1 MNQYEMNNIERNYE
15 GVMGIESDAE
25 VLYYIIDEDRDRI
38 AICGE
43 KGKTLLSFK
52 QAVCL
57 SKELCDVIDIYFRK

>member
-15 GVMGIESDAE
+15 GVMGIEGE
-25 VLYYIIDEDRDRI
+25 KRGVYYILDEDRTGI
-38 AICGE
+38 VICGE

-57 SKELCDVIDIYFRK
+57 SKELCAVIDIYFRR

>member
-1 MNQYEMNNIERNYE
+1 MNQYQMNNIEKNYE
-15 GVMGIESDAE
+15 GVIGIESE
-25 VLYYIIDEDRDRI
+25 VAGLYYIIDDERDRI